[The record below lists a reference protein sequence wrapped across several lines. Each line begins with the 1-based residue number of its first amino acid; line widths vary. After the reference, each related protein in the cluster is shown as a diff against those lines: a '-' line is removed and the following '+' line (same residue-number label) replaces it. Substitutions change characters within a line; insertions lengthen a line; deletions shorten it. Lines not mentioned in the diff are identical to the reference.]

1 MWSTSSAQD
10 RSLEKRFLHRFSEFI
25 PEQLDEGVLYITM
38 DYGTVV
44 HLCPCGCGN
53 KVVTPLTP
61 TDWELRFN
69 GKEVTLGP
77 SIGNWSFPCKS
88 HYWIIRNTVRWA
100 RRWTADEI
108 EGGRQ
113 EDREAKRDYYRR
125 ERNEIEDNNEN

>member
-1 MWSTSSAQD
+1 
-10 RSLEKRFLHRFSEFI
+10 
-25 PEQLDEGVLYITM
+25 M